1 MPARRAVISILFA
14 MASVNA
20 SGALT
25 VTTASPLPSGTV
37 GVTYAQVLAATGG
50 TPPYTWTAT
59 GLPAGLTL
67 SSSGTLSGTP
77 TASGTQT
84 IAVTVTDSSVL
95 TAPNTG
101 SASLALTIAPLPA
114 FSLTGLP
121 TTAGQQALFTA
132 AISSPFPVPLSG
144 TLTLTF
150 APTGGIDDPN
160 IEFVQ
165 NGASTG
171 SRQVSFTIAAGST
184 TAVFTGGTTRLATGT
199 VTGTITIT
207 PSALTYD
214 GGSIPAAAPFTI
226 TIKPTPPVIT
236 RLVITDV
243 ASSSNSAGG
252 FNIAVTGY
260 STPRDMTSAQFHFTP
275 TTGTNLA
282 TTDVTVQLGTP
293 FVNWYN
299 SSASDAFGSEF
310 TVTVPFTFQ
319 VPSGPISVA
328 PVAAL
333 TVTLTNSIGTSSAV
347 AGNP

>member
-1 MPARRAVISILFA
+1 MPARRAVISFLFV

-20 SGALT
+20 WGALT
-25 VTTASPLPSGTV
+25 ITTASPLPDGTV
-37 GVTYAQVLAATGG
+37 GTAYSQVLTATGG

-59 GLPAGLTL
+59 GVPAGLTL

-77 TASGTQT
+77 TASGTQA
-84 IAVTVTDSSVL
+84 IAVTATDSSVL

-101 SASLALTIAPLPA
+101 SASLSLTIAPPPT
-114 FSLTGLP
+114 FMLTGLP
-121 TTAGQQALFTA
+121 ATAGQQALFTA
-132 AISSPFPVPLSG
+132 AISSPFSLPLSG

-150 APTGGIDDPN
+150 APAEGVDDPN

-214 GGSIPAAAPFTI
+214 GGSIPAAAPSTI

-236 RLVITDV
+236 KLIITDV
-243 ASSSNSAGG
+243 ASSSNSPGG
-252 FNIAVTGY
+252 FNIAVSGY
-260 STPRDMTSAQFHFTP
+260 STPRDMVSAQFQFTP

-282 TTDVTVQLGTP
+282 TTGVTVSVGTP
-293 FVNWYN
+293 FLNWYN

-310 TVTVPFTFQ
+310 TLTVPFTFQ
-319 VPSGPISVA
+319 VSSGPISIA

-333 TVTLTNSIGTSSAV
+333 TVTLTNSIGTSNPV

>member
-14 MASVNA
+14 MASVNVW
-20 SGALT
+20 GALT
-25 VTTASPLPSGTV
+25 VTTASPLPGGTV

-59 GLPAGLTL
+59 GVPAGLTL
-67 SSSGTLSGTP
+67 SSSGTFSGTP
-77 TASGTQT
+77 TASGTET

-95 TAPNTG
+95 TAPNTA

-114 FSLTGLP
+114 FTLSGLP

-132 AISSPFPVPLSG
+132 AISSPFPLPLSG
-144 TLTLTF
+144 ALTLTF

-160 IEFVQ
+160 IQFLQ

-214 GGSIPAAAPFTI
+214 GGSIPAAAPSTI

-236 RLVITDV
+236 KLVITDV
-243 ASSSNSAGG
+243 PGG

-282 TTDVTVQLGTP
+282 TTSVTVAVGTP
-293 FVNWYN
+293 FLNWYN
-299 SSASDAFGSEF
+299 GSASNAFGSEF
-310 TVTVPFTFQ
+310 TATVPFTFE
-319 VPSGPISVA
+319 VPSGPISIA

-333 TVTLTNSIGTSSAV
+333 TVTLTNSIGTSNPV